1 MIKLTNPIE
10 LSRCTTITQK
20 QRRPRSDCSLVTS
33 LIRVYTVTICVGII
47 YGRKRVTGGINSK
60 AQAGCA
66 CSIVGMWVVCFLGGC
81 YWSPDLRSI
90 YSVSVFFFVFFL
102 FLGDG
107 LILDGYSQRTIKSKT
122 TNLSNWP
129 FRDINSK
136 ITKSSRILEYC

>member
-1 MIKLTNPIE
+1 MHAALLACG
-10 LSRCTTITQK
+10 LS
-20 QRRPRSDCSLVTS
+20 
-33 LIRVYTVTICVGII
+33 
-47 YGRKRVTGGINSK
+47 
-60 AQAGCA
+60 
-66 CSIVGMWVVCFLGGC
+66 CFLGGC

-90 YSVSVFFFVFFL
+90 YSVSLFFFVFFL

-136 ITKSSRILEYC
+136 ITKSGRILEYC